1 MSLLNYSTTI
11 QAAKTVG
18 EIERCLVKH
27 GAREILKN
35 YDDNGQIVAL
45 SFIAKTSK
53 REIPFRLPINAE
65 AVLKVLYRQSIPTR
79 YKDKPQ
85 AIRVAWRIVKDW
97 VEAQMA
103 ILETEMVKME
113 QVFLPYIVTDSG
125 DTLFEVIEKRQF
137 LLTSGEIK

>member
-35 YDDNGQIVAL
+35 YDDDGQIEAL
-45 SFIAKTSK
+45 SFIAKTSE
-53 REIPFRLPINAE
+53 RDIPFRLPVNAD
-65 AVLKVLYRQSIPTR
+65 AVLRILHRQNIPTR

-85 AIRVAWRIVKDW
+85 AIRIAWRIVKDW

-125 DTLFEVIEKRQF
+125 ATLFEVIEGKHF
-137 LLTSGEIK
+137 LLTSGEK